1 MRDEKKQ
8 YGVIPHL
15 RNWLDGVSARGRF
28 TLHPSAFILL
38 AMLCVAS
45 CGFHLRGAA
54 ELPFQTLHITG
65 SGQALKEELRR
76 TIEARSDTKV
86 VPAAEEAQATLQII
100 KEEREKAI
108 LALSGAGRVREFELR
123 YRVSYRVLN
132 KEKREIGPVGE
143 ILLRRDFTYD
153 DRLALAKESEEVEL
167 YNDMQSDAVR
177 QILRR
182 LSALSAT

>member
-1 MRDEKKQ
+1 MK
-8 YGVIPHL
+8 VITQNSRLKTQNSFRRLLVFFIPP
-15 RNWLDGVSARGRF
+15 
-28 TLHPSAFILL
+28 PSSLILL
-38 AMLCVAS
+38 AALSLTA

-54 ELPFQTLHITG
+54 DLPFQTLNIAG
-65 SGQALKEELRR
+65 SGQLKEELKR

-86 VPAAEEAQATLQII
+86 VPTAEEAQATLQII
-100 KEEREKAI
+100 REEREKAI

-132 KEKREIGPVGE
+132 KDKREIGPVGE

-167 YNDMQSDAVR
+167 YNDMRSDAVR

-182 LSALSAT
+182 LSALSAS